1 MCICKGGYAILQD
14 GEAKD
19 MKKTTTKNMKEEILE
34 ELSQQVV
41 RKDKFWRDID
51 DAVSEIDERI
61 TKMTKKGKVPKVNI
75 NELEPKERKIIGEIS
90 NLLNELKFLSGEA
103 NADYMIDC
111 WLDIKAKYSKL
122 SDDAKSIIMP
132 EIKKTIKPIGKQ
144 FKI

>member
-1 MCICKGGYAILQD
+1 MKNI
-14 GEAKD
+14 AKKS
-19 MKKTTTKNMKEEILE
+19 MEEDILE

-41 RKDKFWRDID
+41 RRDKFWK
-51 DAVSEIDERI
+51 EIDEAVNEIDLKI
-61 TKMTKKGKVPKVNI
+61 TKMAKKGKIPKVNI
-75 NELEPKERKIIGEIS
+75 NELEPRERKIIEEITT
-90 NLLNELKFLSGEA
+90 LLGELKFLSGEA

-122 SDDAKSIIMP
+122 SNDAKAVIMP

>member
-1 MCICKGGYAILQD
+1 MKNTP
-14 GEAKD
+14 AKK
-19 MKKTTTKNMKEEILE
+19 MEEEILE

>member
-1 MCICKGGYAILQD
+1 
-14 GEAKD
+14 
-19 MKKTTTKNMKEEILE
+19 MKKNPKQKMEEEILE

-41 RKDKFWRDID
+41 RKDKFWKDID
-51 DAVSEIDERI
+51 DAVNEIDI
-61 TKMTKKGKVPKVNI
+61 KLTKMTKKGRIPKVNI
-75 NELEPKERKIIGEIS
+75 NELEPKERKIIGEITT
-90 NLLNELKFLSGEA
+90 LLRELNFLSGEA